1 MTHPFS
7 DRKPATLARRVK
19 LSAGKPQLKFAVAA
33 HEKGDWELLVRVD
46 GSVVHRETVSHEGT
60 RWRSVKVDLAAF
72 AGREV
77 ELRLENAANNWEW
90 EFGYWADLT
99 VEGSAVA
106 SR

>member
-1 MTHPFS
+1 M
-7 DRKPATLARRVK
+7 
-19 LSAGKPQLKFAVAA
+19 KFAVAA
-33 HEKGDWELLVRVD
+33 HEQGDWELLVRVD
-46 GSVVHRETVSHEGT
+46 GSVVHRETVTHEGA
-60 RWRSVKVDLAAF
+60 RWRPVKVDLSAF

-99 VEGSAVA
+99 VEGSTVA